1 MRSFILACAA
11 VLPVLDGAVAQDLFS
26 TLQFPGVVSSRQIYG
41 DAAPRSV
48 VKKPR
53 NGLDFSSTLSID
65 KPSLAPR
72 AISSRYTYGHASPPT
87 KIYNAPNGVGR
98 FTGASMST
106 GGPTRRMGTS
116 PRFLYGSN

>member
-53 NGLDFSSTLSID
+53 NGLDFSSTSSIG
-65 KPSLAPR
+65 KPSRAPR
-72 AISSRYTYGHASPPT
+72 MISSRYIYGDASPPT
-87 KIYNAPNGVGR
+87 KIYNAPKGIGHSS
-98 FTGASMST
+98 GASMIM
-106 GGPTRRMGTS
+106 GGPTKRGGTS
-116 PRFLYGSN
+116 PRILYGN